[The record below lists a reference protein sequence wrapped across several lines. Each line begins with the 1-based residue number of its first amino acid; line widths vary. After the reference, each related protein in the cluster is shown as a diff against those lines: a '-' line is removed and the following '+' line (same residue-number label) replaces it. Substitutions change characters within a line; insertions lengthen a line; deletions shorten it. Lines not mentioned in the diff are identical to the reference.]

1 MLQRVALGFP
11 CWIMREQQHAKC
23 LEQSLLLSFL
33 CSVLPLETSDYCILI
48 PPMWS
53 SLWEGE
59 IAHSLY
65 IRKVRSKQT
74 SFWNLAFL
82 LGVGI
87 KGNLPW
93 KACFGLMGFYICP
106 HPWFPSHVPP
116 PHQNEAPET
125 LAWLEHQSWRSQW
138 PLPFL
143 QCCHYWCLTFTLHST
158 VFQSH
163 LKVLSHLILPITCKV
178 VGQVLPSPPNR

>member
-53 SLWEGE
+53 SRWEGE

-87 KGNLPW
+87 KGNLLW
-93 KACFGLMGFYICP
+93 KLALAWWGFIFALIFDSTP
-106 HPWFPSHVPP
+106 HPHKMKPLKYLLDWNIRVGGLSGLFPFYNAAIIDALH
-116 PHQNEAPET
+116 
-125 LAWLEHQSWRSQW
+125 L
-138 PLPFL
+138 
-143 QCCHYWCLTFTLHST
+143 HYIPQFSKAT
-158 VFQSH
+158 
-163 LKVLSHLILPITCKV
+163 
-178 VGQVLPSPPNR
+178 

>member
-11 CWIMREQQHAKC
+11 CWIMREQQYAEC

-33 CSVLPLETSDYCILI
+33 RSVLPLETSDYCILI

-74 SFWNLAFL
+74 LVFKDVSTEDS
-82 LGVGI
+82 GEQG
-87 KGNLPW
+87 
-93 KACFGLMGFYICP
+93 GLSISHP
-106 HPWFPSHVPP
+106 HCSA
-116 PHQNEAPET
+116 QKYRRRIQAY
-125 LAWLEHQSWRSQW
+125 S
-138 PLPFL
+138 
-143 QCCHYWCLTFTLHST
+143 
-158 VFQSH
+158 SH
-163 LKVLSHLILPITCKV
+163 LSRNQLLSMATCFHYFCNYSTSSSKHITCTGDSKRSS
-178 VGQVLPSPPNR
+178 LSFSP

>member
-11 CWIMREQQHAKC
+11 CWIMREQQYAEC

-33 CSVLPLETSDYCILI
+33 RSVLPLETSDYCILI

-87 KGNLPW
+87 KV
-93 KACFGLMGFYICP
+93 I
-106 HPWFPSHVPP
+106 FPESL
-116 PHQNEAPET
+116 A
-125 LAWLEHQSWRSQW
+125 LAWWGFIFALILDSTPTTPTTPTPKWSPW
-138 PLPFL
+138 ST
-143 QCCHYWCLTFTLHST
+143 CLTGTSEMEVSVSSSLFTMLPLLMPYIYITFHS
-158 VFQSH
+158 FPKP
-163 LKVLSHLILPITCKV
+163 LKGIVSFNPSNNPI
-178 VGQVLPSPPNR
+178 RW

>member
-11 CWIMREQQHAKC
+11 CWIMREQQYAEC

-33 CSVLPLETSDYCILI
+33 HSVLPLETSDYCILI

-59 IAHSLY
+59 ITHSLY

-87 KGNLPW
+87 KV
-93 KACFGLMGFYICP
+93 I
-106 HPWFPSHVPP
+106 FPESL
-116 PHQNEAPET
+116 A
-125 LAWLEHQSWRSQW
+125 LAWWG
-138 PLPFL
+138 FI
-143 QCCHYWCLTFTLHST
+143 FA
-158 VFQSH
+158 
-163 LKVLSHLILPITCKV
+163 LILDSTPPTPPTPTKMKPLNHLLDWNISD
-178 VGQVLPSPPNR
+178 GGLSVLFPFYNAAIIDALHLHYIPQFSKAT

>member
-106 HPWFPSHVPP
+106 HPWFPSHVPHP
-116 PHQNEAPET
+116 PT
-125 LAWLEHQSWRSQW
+125 KMK
-138 PLPFL
+138 PLKHLLDWNIRVGGLSGLFPFYNAAIIDAL
-143 QCCHYWCLTFTLHST
+143 HLHYIPQFSKAT
-158 VFQSH
+158 
-163 LKVLSHLILPITCKV
+163 
-178 VGQVLPSPPNR
+178 